1 MTAIRIA
8 DRVRE
13 LQIGPCTLLQLPVSV
28 PQVVRWHG
36 SFASNPDLGRGEE
49 LIQVVLASLLDKGT
63 CKRDRFAL
71 SDELE
76 RRGAAISIGSAG
88 VRMAFSGRAMTRDVP
103 DVMAL
108 MAEIL
113 REPLL
118 DEDEFVKVKG
128 RIQASMEQARDSTAV
143 QAESALCRRLFSQR
157 HPSHAL
163 SVDDVLKALASTS
176 IDAVRSYY
184 EQHVGANELTLAIA
198 GDINMDTAEKAVGA
212 AFADWDL
219 HLVAPSHE
227 TASAP
232 ADPGTEHIDMADK
245 PALDVRLGHAIPV
258 ARTDP
263 EWLPLHIG
271 TFILGGNFSARLM
284 RHIRDE
290 LGLTYGISA
299 RLRGMQGKAQGYFAT
314 QMTLNQEN
322 LARGINE
329 VRQMIQAFVE
339 EGCTD
344 TELDDTKTTV
354 AGAYQVGL
362 STTEALAARLHN
374 NRILGFTVDAID
386 TYVEEV
392 GDLTLQQVRDSIAR
406 TIQPDDLHTVIA
418 GTLGKDTN

>member
-63 CKRDRFAL
+63 RQRDRFAL

-76 RRGAAISIGSAG
+76 RRGASISVVSAG

-184 EQHVGANELTLAIA
+184 EQHVGANELIVAVA
-198 GDINMDTAEKAVGA
+198 GDIDVADAERAVRA
-212 AFADWDL
+212 AFEDWEY
-219 HLVAPSHE
+219 HGAVPTHATESEPV
-227 TASAP
+227 
-232 ADPGTEHIDMADK
+232 DPGNEHIQMEDK

-314 QMTLNQEN
+314 QVTLSQEN
-322 LARGINE
+322 LARGIKE
-329 VRQMIQAFVE
+329 VKQMIRAFVD
-339 EGCTD
+339 EGCSVR
-344 TELDDTKTTV
+344 ELDDAKTTI

-362 STTEALAARLHN
+362 STTDALAARLHN
-374 NRILGFTVDAID
+374 NRVLGFTVDAID

-392 GDLTLQQVRDSIAR
+392 GDLTLQQVRDTVGR
-406 TIQPDDLHTVIA
+406 TIQPDDMHTVIA
-418 GTLGKDTN
+418 GSLEKVA